1 MASVSVRAQR
11 CVTVYY
17 SCMAYSVT
25 LWMAGVSVT
34 CTGHRVCEP
43 VKAGGS
49 EARRMGQVVADVVAT
64 LVLPFLVIVLLN
76 TAISKSMA
84 LFYRGQHQAL
94 TVVDSY
100 TSASSAALLVSQQ
113 QQPQQPCQQPLL
125 QQQQQQPLTTCQQA
139 SPGSLG
145 NIHQSATAAAA
156 AAAMT
161 VGAWSR
167 QTSMALV
174 TKQNHGGR
182 TSLTTR
188 SPVAALMVTR
198 GGGGGGGGKLQT
210 GNSGGSGS
218 AAGGGRK
225 HATRTVSSSL
235 YTRAQMKLTKMLLLL
250 SSLFLLFNLPDYVMR
265 LHMLLQTISGTP
277 GSHTQYMLAEIF
289 HFAHNVTF
297 ATKFILFYICSAK
310 FREAF
315 RRFWWQASYKVVRG
329 CRALIRGRRSDA
341 DDSTSDLDREAM
353 VALSAHAHRQYGAGV
368 KRKK

>member
-1 MASVSVRAQR
+1 M
-11 CVTVYY
+11 TVYC

-43 VKAGGS
+43 VKARGS

-100 TSASSAALLVSQQ
+100 TSASSAALLLVSQQ
-113 QQPQQPCQQPLL
+113 QQPQQPCQQPSL
-125 QQQQQQPLTTCQQA
+125 QQQQQQPPTMCQQA

-167 QTSMALV
+167 QTSMVLV

-188 SPVAALMVTR
+188 PPALMVTR

-210 GNSGGSGS
+210 GSGGP
-218 AAGGGRK
+218 AGGGRK

-353 VALSAHAHRQYGAGV
+353 VALSAHAHRQYGAGI